1 VSDEPEEPP
10 GGRERWTPPGV
21 GDDHLQLAFGR
32 SVEAQRKQRGLSRAA
47 FADVL
52 GCHPSYVGGL
62 ERGDHNLSLL
72 TVARIARK
80 LEVDPIGLLTFEP

>member
-1 VSDEPEEPP
+1 MTDGPEEPQGGPAP
-10 GGRERWTPPGV
+10 GWTPPGA
-21 GDDHLQLAFGR
+21 GDGRLQLAFGR
-32 SVEAQRKQRGLSRAA
+32 GVEAQRKQRGLSRAA

-80 LEVDPIGLLTFEP
+80 LEVDPIGLLTF